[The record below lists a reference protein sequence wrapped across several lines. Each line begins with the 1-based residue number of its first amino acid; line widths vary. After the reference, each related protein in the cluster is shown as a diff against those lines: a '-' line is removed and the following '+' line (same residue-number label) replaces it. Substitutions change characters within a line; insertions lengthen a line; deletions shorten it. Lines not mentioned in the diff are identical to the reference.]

1 MSSKHYHQNLKQEI
15 YMGQKAVLTNYWSFY
30 GLPNPQKST
39 SMKIHVVDCK
49 DPFDEIIE
57 LLSNIEISQNF
68 EDFKGKRPPET
79 KSVIWKSSLRAIEK
93 TVINII
99 KFILKKNLG
108 LSKTTFP
115 SKVDRVRCIKRLLE
129 PAMKSLKQQ
138 DGVNEEVLAKLEE
151 AELLK

>member
-15 YMGQKAVLTNYWSFY
+15 YMGQKAVLTNSWSFY
-30 GLPNPQKST
+30 GLPSPQKST

-57 LLSNIEISQNF
+57 LLNNLEICQNF
-68 EDFKGKRPPET
+68 EDFKGKKPPET
-79 KSVIWKSSLRAIEK
+79 KSVIWKGSLRAIEK

-108 LSKTTFP
+108 LNKTTFP

-138 DGVNEEVLAKLEE
+138 DDVNEEVLAKLKE